1 MDDDYMNEV
10 LPRWQFWKEFL
21 IAKLEGYD
29 KEFREEK
36 KESYGLSVEMVKEI
50 KKLNAE
56 MIEKVK
62 EIKSRTDLEKI
73 SNEIQG
79 WEENVEKCCNWEDPN
94 ASGVYWIDVDNADKV
109 SSWLGLIDFCEM
121 MDKKERNKEI
131 TK

>member
-1 MDDDYMNEV
+1 MDDNYYNEV
-10 LPRWQFWKEFL
+10 LPRWKFWKEYL
-21 IAKLEGYD
+21 IAKLENYD
-29 KEFREEK
+29 KEFGEEK
-36 KESYGLSVEMVKEI
+36 EEFYGLSVEMVKEI

-79 WEENVEKCCNWEDPN
+79 WGGNVEKCCNWKDPN
-94 ASGVYWIDVDNADKV
+94 ASGVYWIDVDNSDKLL
-109 SSWLGLIDFCEM
+109 SWLGLVDFCEM